1 MLTTQR
7 PCAECLESLGQQ
19 SGRNAVQGRYA
30 VQGRWGKSRRDV
42 EGRSGERSRGQP
54 RGEAFSG
61 ERVVS
66 DRAFCRG
73 RKKVRAG
80 KYSLGFVAR
89 RLSGKGSH

>member
-1 MLTTQR
+1 MLSTQR

-19 SGRNAVQGRYA
+19 SGRNAVQGR
-30 VQGRWGKSRRDV
+30 WGKSHGDV
-42 EGRSGERSRGQP
+42 EGRSGERSRGRP
-54 RGEAFSG
+54 RGEALSG
-61 ERVVS
+61 ARVVS
-66 DRAFCRG
+66 DRTFCRG